1 MPEMEALLGQVVP
14 AVGAA
19 VSAYGVAVLTR
30 AEDEAAGATVR
41 LGQRLLDRLRG
52 RSPEPEAI
60 DAAVTDLAET
70 DGDPDAVAALR
81 LRIRQALTASPELLA
96 ELAELLPRTPVEAG
110 GAGGVAVGGSV
121 TGIVSTGP
129 DATNIVSRGSR

>member
-1 MPEMEALLGQVVP
+1 MSEIEALLGQVVP

-60 DAAVTDLAET
+60 DAAVTELAET
-70 DGDPDAVAALR
+70 DGHADAVAALR
-81 LRIRQALTASPELLA
+81 LRIRQALTG
-96 ELAELLPRTPVEAG
+96 LP
-110 GAGGVAVGGSV
+110 
-121 TGIVSTGP
+121 
-129 DATNIVSRGSR
+129 

>member
-1 MPEMEALLGQVVP
+1 MPEIEALLSQVVP

-19 VSAYGVAVLTR
+19 VSAYGVAVLAR

-52 RSPEPEAI
+52 SGPEPAAI
-60 DAAVTDLAET
+60 DAAVTDLAQT

-81 LRIRQALTASPELLA
+81 LRIRQALVASPELFA
-96 ELAELLPRTPVEAG
+96 ELAALLPEPPAG

-121 TGIVSTGP
+121 TGIVSTGHG
-129 DATNIVSRGSR
+129 ATNIVNRESR